1 MMESSEYDVRFGYQ
15 LPLEPEQACRLLAA
29 WVNCRGPEIRL
40 VHQEQQADQ
49 TVLTLYHKQW
59 GAIGAILLTSDGIS
73 RTVITFS
80 EPPAPLP
87 EESGIFREQLLAGPP
102 AEAGMLRLELIEK
115 SVTEADEFICRCVQ
129 RERRAYLHRLDLL
142 LCNSFPI
149 EPLPERDIPIGAA
162 QVKSMP
168 GSLTPGDARL
178 LEMWADGCTARQIA
192 KRTDRSEKTVLN
204 RLSWLRKAHGEQVVP
219 RRKTG

>member
-1 MMESSEYDVRFGYQ
+1 MEKNEQSVRTGYQ
-15 LPLEPEQACRLLAA
+15 LPLEPEQACRLLEA
-29 WVNCRGPEIRL
+29 WVNCRCPEIRL

-87 EESGIFREQLLAGPP
+87 EESGIYWEQLLAGPL

-115 SVTEADEFICRCVQ
+115 SAAEAVEFICCCVQ

-142 LCNSFPI
+142 LFNSFPI
-149 EPLPERDIPIGAA
+149 EPLPEWDIPTGAA
-162 QVKSMP
+162 QAKGTP
-168 GSLTPGDARL
+168 GSLTHGDARL
-178 LEMWADGCTARQIA
+178 LKLWADGCTARQIA
-192 KRTDRSEKTVLN
+192 LRTDQSEKTVLN